1 MINKAPLKFLLLS
14 LAAIVSSFAFGT
26 VSHAQG
32 LADVALPPVTRD
44 ATRELATKI
53 TQPFVF
59 AAVGDVWATTR
70 PNAPLDDP
78 RLQSLFG
85 IMRSADM
92 TYANMEGPII
102 DYGAY
107 SGPRVG
113 SSKTFVGELQNMGI
127 RI

>member
-1 MINKAPLKFLLLS
+1 MIKKAPLNRLLLQRGLS
-14 LAAIVSSFAFGT
+14 LAAMVSSFAIGSA
-26 VSHAQG
+26 VGHAQG
-32 LADVALPPVTRD
+32 LSDVALPPVTRD

-92 TYANMEGPII
+92 TYANMKARSSITGHGGP
-102 DYGAY
+102 
-107 SGPRVG
+107 
-113 SSKTFVGELQNMGI
+113 
-127 RI
+127 

>member
-1 MINKAPLKFLLLS
+1 MIKKAPLKLLQRGLS
-14 LAAIVSSFAFGT
+14 LAAMVSSFAIGGA

-32 LADVALPPVTRD
+32 LSDVALPPVTRD

-70 PNAPLDDP
+70 PNAPFDDP

-102 DYGAY
+102 DYGA
-107 SGPRVG
+107 
-113 SSKTFVGELQNMGI
+113 
-127 RI
+127 